1 MPAMATLPAA
11 ALPRSR
17 AKERPVALA
26 RWLFAAA
33 ALVFAMV
40 VVGGITRLTESGLS
54 ITEWKV
60 VSGTLPPLT
69 NEAWLAEF
77 RAYQATTEFQLVNS
91 RMTLGDFQ
99 NIFFWEYVHRLL
111 GRVVGM
117 ALLLPLLWFAI
128 RGAIPVGY
136 GWRIGAL
143 FALVCLQGTFGWYM
157 VASGLHG
164 RTNVSH
170 HWLAIHLTT
179 ALFTLGGL
187 VWTALDLRASAS
199 GGETARLTPLAIG
212 ALALLGGQLV
222 LGAFMAGLR
231 AGYAYNSWPLM
242 GDRLFPE
249 GAPMLV
255 PAWLNL
261 IDNPLV
267 VQFAHRWWAF
277 VALAALMLLARAAK
291 RSDDRPASVALHAAV
306 GTQIL
311 LGIATLLTGVAL
323 WLGVLHQA
331 VGALVVIAAVWCAHS
346 AGRYSN
352 TRQETRAKA

>member
-1 MPAMATLPAA
+1 MATLPAA
-11 ALPRSR
+11 AALPLPAAR
-17 AKERPVALA
+17 ERPLAIA
-26 RWLFAAA
+26 RWLFAVA

-69 NEAWLAEF
+69 HGAWVAEF
-77 RAYQATTEFQLVNS
+77 RAYQTSSQFQLANS
-91 RMTLGDFQ
+91 RMTLGEFQ
-99 NIFFWEYVHRLL
+99 GIFFWEYVHRLL
-111 GRVVGM
+111 GRVVGL
-117 ALLLPLLWFAI
+117 ALLLPLVWYAA
-128 RGAIPVGY
+128 RRAIPAGY

-157 VASGLHG
+157 VASGLTG
-164 RTNVSH
+164 RTSVSH

-187 VWTALDLRASAS
+187 VWTALDLRARA
-199 GGETARLTPLAIG
+199 GGGAVARLTPLAVG
-212 ALALLGGQLV
+212 AFALLAGQLV

-249 GAPMLV
+249 GAPMV
-255 PAWLNL
+255 APAWANL
-261 IDNPLV
+261 VDNPLV

-277 VALAALMLLARAAK
+277 VALAGMILLARAAK
-291 RSDDRPASVALHAAV
+291 RGGDRRASVALHAAV

-311 LGIATLLTGVAL
+311 LGIATLMTGVAL

-331 VGALVVIAAVWCAHS
+331 VGAAVVMAAVWCAHS
-346 AGRYSN
+346 AGRYVD
-352 TRQETRAKA
+352 TRREPRPNA